1 MGTMQYVYCLAGS
14 FMITTP
20 MGARRHYTQSYGDF
34 YNRWDSDSS
43 FRRWFDKVWPQR
55 RGGWA

>member
-1 MGTMQYVYCLAGS
+1 MQYVYCLAGS